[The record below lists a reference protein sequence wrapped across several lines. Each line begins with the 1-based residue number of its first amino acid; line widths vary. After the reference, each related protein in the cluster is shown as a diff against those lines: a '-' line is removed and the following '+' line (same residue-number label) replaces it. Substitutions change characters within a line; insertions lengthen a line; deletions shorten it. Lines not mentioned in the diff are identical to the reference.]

1 MSTNSNVSTN
11 DSNVKQIYEI
21 LNTITAEVL
30 GKSDSGL
37 VQEDLSNIVDVG
49 REIINADKVDS
60 YVNKLVHHIGKV
72 EFNNQKYKGKAP
84 SVLMDKWEYGSILQR
99 IDSELPE
106 AYENSTWNLI
116 NGESYDPNIFYQ
128 PTVSSKFFDNKVT
141 FEVPISFA
149 ERQVK
154 GSFSNATQMNGFL
167 SMITTSVE
175 NSLTIKLDE
184 LIMRTINNYIGTVLL
199 EGNPNTSINL
209 LAEYNNKFD
218 ETLTADKALTNAN
231 FLRFANFLINTYIDR
246 VTRISTLFNIGE
258 KERFTNKENANLI
271 LLTDFVHSSNV
282 FLQAD
287 VRHNEYTGLKNFDS
301 VPYWQG
307 CGINYTFDD
316 ISSINVK
323 VNDGSGTSKAVT
335 QTGIIG
341 VLFDRR
347 SLGVTNLDRRV
358 TTNYNPKAEFY
369 TNFYKVDCG
378 YFNDFNQNFI
388 VFYIE
393 DVSQGQS
400 N

>member
-1 MSTNSNVSTN
+1 ME
-11 DSNVKQIYEI
+11 VKQIYEI
-21 LNTITAEVL
+21 LNTITSEVL
-30 GKSDSGL
+30 GKSDL

-49 REIINADKVDS
+49 KEIINAEKVDS
-60 YVNKLVHHIGKV
+60 YVNKLVYHIGKV

-99 IDSELPE
+99 VDSELPE
-106 AYENSTWNLI
+106 AFVNSTWNLV
-116 NGESYDPNIFYQ
+116 NGQSYDPNIFYQ
-128 PTVSSKFFDNKVT
+128 PEVSSKFFDNKVT

-149 ERQVK
+149 EKQVK

-184 LIMRTINNYIGTVLL
+184 LIMRTINNYIGNVILKN
-199 EGNPNTSINL
+199 NPNTSINL
-209 LAEYNNKFD
+209 LKEFNTKFSED
-218 ETLTADKALTNAN
+218 LTADEALTNAN
-231 FLRFANFLINTYIDR
+231 FLRFANFIINTYIDR
-246 VTRISTLFNIGE
+246 ITRISTLFNIGE
-258 KERFTNKENANLI
+258 KERFTNSEDANLI

-307 CGINYTFDD
+307 CGKNYTFND
-316 ISSINVK
+316 ISSINVI
-323 VNDGSGTSKAVT
+323 VNDGTGTQQVT
-335 QTGIIG
+335 QAGIIG
-341 VLFDRR
+341 VLFDKKA
-347 SLGVTNLDRRV
+347 LGVANLDRRV

-388 VFYIE
+388 VFYIDEYE
-393 DVSQGQS
+393 DTDEEDTVI
-400 N
+400 

>member
-1 MSTNSNVSTN
+1 ME
-11 DSNVKQIYEI
+11 VKQIYEI

-30 GKSDSGL
+30 GKSDL

-49 REIINADKVDS
+49 REIINVDKVDS

-99 IDSELPE
+99 VDSELPE

-128 PTVSSKFFDNKVT
+128 PKVSSKFFDNKVT

-175 NSLTIKLDE
+175 NSLTIKLDN
-184 LIMRTINNYIGTVLL
+184 LIMRTINNFIGNVILKN
-199 EGNPNTSINL
+199 NPNTSINL
-209 LAEYNNKFD
+209 LKEFNSKFN
-218 ETLTADKALTNAN
+218 ENLTSDKALTNAD

-246 VTRISTLFNIGE
+246 ITRISTLFNIGD
-258 KERFTNKENANLI
+258 KERFTNRENANLI

-307 CGINYTFDD
+307 CGTNYTFDD
-316 ISSINVK
+316 ISSINVV
-323 VNDGSGTSKAVT
+323 VNDGTDTPKEIT

-341 VLFDRR
+341 VLFDKRA
-347 SLGVTNLDRRV
+347 LGVTNLDRRV

-393 DVSQGQS
+393 DEE
-400 N
+400 

>member
-1 MSTNSNVSTN
+1 ME
-11 DSNVKQIYEI
+11 VKQIYEI
-21 LNTITAEVL
+21 LNTITGEVL
-30 GKSDSGL
+30 GKTDL

-49 REIINADKVDS
+49 KEIINADKVDS

-116 NGESYDPNIFYQ
+116 NGQSYDPNIFYQ
-128 PTVSSKFFDNKVT
+128 PKISSKFFDSKVT
-141 FEVPISFA
+141 FEIPISFA

-154 GSFSNATQMNGFL
+154 GSFSDKTQMNGFL
-167 SMITTSVE
+167 TMITTNVE
-175 NSLTIKLDE
+175 NSLTIKLDD
-184 LIMRTINNYIGTVLL
+184 LIMRTINNYIGNVLVK
-199 EGNPNTSINL
+199 NDPNTSINL
-209 LAEYNNKFD
+209 LKEFNTRYNEN
-218 ETLTADKALTNAN
+218 LTADKALTNAN

-246 VTRISTLFNIGE
+246 ITRISTLFNIGD
-258 KERFTNKENANLI
+258 KERFTNIENANLI
-271 LLTDFVHSSNV
+271 LLTDFIHSSNV

-287 VRHNEYTGLKNFDS
+287 VMHNEYTGLKNFDS

-307 CGINYTFDD
+307 CGTNYTFND
-316 ISSINVK
+316 ISSINVI
-323 VNDGSGTSKAVT
+323 VNDGSDTPKEIT
-335 QTGIIG
+335 ETGIIG
-341 VLFDRR
+341 VLFDKRA
-347 SLGVTNLDRRV
+347 LGVANLDKRV

-388 VFYIE
+388 VFYIKDE
-393 DVSQGQS
+393 EE
-400 N
+400 